1 MAIKSR
7 RIVPFLALPV
17 GAAVKFNRDEISA
30 ELVGKKISSKDNDFI
45 GMVLKSYQV

>member
-1 MAIKSR
+1 M
-7 RIVPFLALPV
+7 
-17 GAAVKFNRDEISA
+17 KFNRDEISA